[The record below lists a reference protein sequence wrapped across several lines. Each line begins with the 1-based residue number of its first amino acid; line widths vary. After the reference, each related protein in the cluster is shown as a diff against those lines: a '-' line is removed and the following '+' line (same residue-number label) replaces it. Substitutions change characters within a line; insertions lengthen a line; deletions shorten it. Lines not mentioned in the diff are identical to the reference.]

1 MSGILP
7 GVGSLPPIGLTD
19 FPDGSQP
26 QQNGE
31 NFGSVLRGALA
42 QVDELNTG
50 AEQQIGNM
58 LNGGDSDLSSV
69 MVAVEKADVAFQLM
83 MQVRNKIVSAYQDVE
98 RMQF

>member
-1 MSGILP
+1 MIPGI
-7 GVGSLPPIGLTD
+7 GSLPPGPLTD
-19 FPDGSQP
+19 LPSGP
-26 QQNGE
+26 AQQSSGE
-31 NFGSVLRGALA
+31 GFGGVLRNALA

-58 LNGGDSDLSSV
+58 LNGGNSDLSSV